1 MNTLTTTAHLQPDTE
16 AVIHVFDGADHN
28 SPAPFISLRIGN
40 GDVDIV
46 LLADPDAA
54 PALRTLAAAAM
65 EAAGLLDAM
74 TVNAPEVQG

>member
-1 MNTLTTTAHLQPDTE
+1 MKTITTTAHLESDTE

-40 GDVDIV
+40 GDVDVV

-54 PALRTLAAAAM
+54 PALRTLAAVAV

-74 TVNAPEVQG
+74 ALNASEVQG